1 MNFELI
7 KLEIIEREKKNLFE
21 QLIYFQK
28 LNDKKKYISFLLC
41 KFQFLKYNIKIK
53 R

>member
-7 KLEIIEREKKNLFE
+7 TLEIIERKKKNLFE

-28 LNDKKKYISFLLC
+28 LNDKKKIHFFSLV
-41 KFQFLKYNIKIK
+41 
-53 R
+53 